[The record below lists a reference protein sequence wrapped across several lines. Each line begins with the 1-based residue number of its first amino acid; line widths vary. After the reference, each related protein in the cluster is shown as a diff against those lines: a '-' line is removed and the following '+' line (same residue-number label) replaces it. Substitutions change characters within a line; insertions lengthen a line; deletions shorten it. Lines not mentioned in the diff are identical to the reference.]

1 MAHALMLT
9 QEYVIKNM
17 FLDGQIENWVVIV
30 DMAGTGLS
38 SVPKA
43 ELQGIA
49 EILGKNYLGRLGR
62 VWMVNTSW
70 MTKIL
75 WGIISSF
82 LDKVTID
89 KVHLTDKNFHPDM
102 KKYFQPGQLLKRF
115 GGEAEAP
122 PSNWPPYVPQTQCSK
137 EESNLL
143 SEEEYLKVLEIR
155 PLLQK
160 RPDLIKKEEAQFEE
174 VKQEEVVLDFPNKH
188 AKTLETEDLEADIE
202 SLMEQESIFV
212 PDFNRK
218 TQFKEKEEKEEKEK
232 KEEKEEKKV
241 VTFKEKPELIEAS
254 FESNSPEEVPGNVQE
269 KEPNLPE
276 SN

>member
-1 MAHALMLT
+1 
-9 QEYVIKNM
+9 M

-115 GGEAEAP
+115 GGEAENP
-122 PSNWPPYVPQTQCSK
+122 SSNWPPFVPPCQCSK
-137 EESNLL
+137 PESNLI
-143 SEEEYLKVLEIR
+143 SEEEYLKMLDSR
-155 PLLQK
+155 PLLQR
-160 RPDLIKKEEAQFEE
+160 RPDLI
-174 VKQEEVVLDFPNKH
+174 
-188 AKTLETEDLEADIE
+188 
-202 SLMEQESIFV
+202 
-212 PDFNRK
+212 
-218 TQFKEKEEKEEKEK
+218 EKEEIKTE
-232 KEEKEEKKV
+232 
-241 VTFKEKPELIEAS
+241 
-254 FESNSPEEVPGNVQE
+254 
-269 KEPNLPE
+269 
-276 SN
+276 